1 MNDKT
6 ENENKS
12 QNVPATVDD
21 GQRGVVPTDGGELSA
36 DGRGGVPSEQPPLR
50 VYDGENER
58 GMGGGYASVKGKRVF
73 GGVDGLVWITLI
85 VMTVL
90 CIAVGVCS
98 SLLTAHFMKSGERP
112 PVIGTGDVQQNI
124 AAVVSTRK
132 SCVAELACGSLRGSC
147 VIMKRSGNTV
157 YAVTN
162 AHIIERYFDGGIL
175 PSVRF
180 YGEDIF
186 YAATVV
192 GYDLHY
198 DVAVLTVE
206 HKTAFTVYDLDGSD
220 GFSPD
225 IAVNEGDYVVSI
237 GNAMGFGIAAYD
249 GIVSRKSE
257 LLECNELFDASE
269 KKTVPVMRTTAV
281 INAGMSGGGLFD
293 MKGRLVGLGTYRM
306 SNSAGVDTD
315 GGASADVED
324 TGFVTPVSVLYSVY
338 KRILAQSNGGAVG
351 LMPITLKRQIK
362 IDYAENAVV
371 DWLGLPFRFNCAYIG
386 GKLTVV
392 SLDLASP
399 PTNVKIGDVIAKIGD
414 VEVSSDI
421 CETIGM
427 LLRYN
432 RGGAGDSL
440 KLTVARGG
448 DERVVTIDEYRYAI

>member
-6 ENENKS
+6 ENEKKARNMPVS
-12 QNVPATVDD
+12 
-21 GQRGVVPTDGGELSA
+21 TDGDDKNVVASA
-36 DGRGGVPSEQPPLR
+36 SNEVGMPSDGRGVPSEQPPVR
-50 VYDGENER
+50 VFDADEER
-58 GMGGGYASVKGKRVF
+58 VMDGGYASVNGKRVAS
-73 GGVDGLVWITLI
+73 GVDRLVWITLI

-112 PVIGTGDVQQNI
+112 PVIGTGDDVQQNI

-132 SCVAELACGSLRGSC
+132 SCVAELACGALRGSC
-147 VIMKRSGNTV
+147 VVMKRSGNTV

-162 AHIIERYFDGGIL
+162 AHMIERFFDGGIV

-180 YGEDIF
+180 YGENIF

-198 DVAVLTVE
+198 DVAVVSVE
-206 HKTAFTVYDLDGSD
+206 HDTAYTVYDLDGSD
-220 GFSPD
+220 GFLPD
-225 IAVNEGDYVVSI
+225 VAINEGDYVVSI

-249 GIVSRKSE
+249 GIISRKSE
-257 LLECNELFDASE
+257 LLECNELFDGNG

-293 MKGRLVGLGTYRM
+293 MNGRLVGLGTYRM

-315 GGASADVED
+315 GGADTDVED

-338 KRILAQSNGGAVG
+338 KRILAQANGGAVG
-351 LMPITLKRQIK
+351 LMPVTLRRQVNSA
-362 IDYAENAVV
+362 YADKAVV
-371 DWLGLPFRFNCAYIG
+371 DWMGLPFGFNCEYIG

-392 SLDLASP
+392 TLDLVSRP
-399 PTNVKIGDVIAKIGD
+399 QNVKVGDVIVKIGRAHV
-414 VEVSSDI
+414 
-421 CETIGM
+421 
-427 LLRYN
+427 
-432 RGGAGDSL
+432 
-440 KLTVARGG
+440 
-448 DERVVTIDEYRYAI
+448 